1 MPQGQSAASVASLYL
16 SDGDT
21 LNGMANVLAV
31 NLAHSRPNPD
41 KGRLLTGIDK
51 RPTDGPIAVRAP
63 GPMHGGAG
71 SGLVGDFIG
80 DSQVHGG
87 DDQAVYAYAR
97 EDLDVWQRELQRDL
111 GNGMFGEN
119 ITTGGLDVTGARI
132 GERWQ
137 VGSDGLVLEVS
148 QPRVPC
154 RTFASWLAIKGWV
167 KTFTR
172 AATPGAYLR
181 VIAPGTMRGGD
192 SIVVVDRPDHDVT
205 VGLVF
210 RAMTLESEL
219 LPRLLEAN
227 ALPDEIKELARRRV
241 DS

>member
-1 MPQGQSAASVASLYL
+1 MAS
-16 SDGDT
+16 
-21 LNGMANVLAV
+21 VLAV
-31 NLAHSRPNPD
+31 NLAHPRPNAA
-41 KGRLLTGIDK
+41 KGQLLTGINK
-51 RPTDGPIAVRAP
+51 RPTDGPVAVRAP
-63 GPMHGGAG
+63 GPMGRGDG

-80 DSQVHGG
+80 DSTVHGG
-87 DDQAVYAYAR
+87 NDQAVYAYAR
-97 EDLDVWQRELQRDL
+97 EDLDLWQLEMERDL
-111 GNGMFGEN
+111 DNGMFGEN
-119 ITTGGLDVTGARI
+119 VTTEGLDVTGARI

-148 QPRVPC
+148 RPRVPC
-154 RTFASWLAIKGWV
+154 RTFADWLALNGWV
-167 KTFTR
+167 RTFTR

-210 RAMTLESEL
+210 RAMMLEAEL
-219 LPRLLEAN
+219 LPRLLEAA
-227 ALPDEIKELARRRV
+227 ALPDEIKDFVRRRV

>member
-1 MPQGQSAASVASLYL
+1 MAS
-16 SDGDT
+16 
-21 LNGMANVLAV
+21 VLAV
-31 NLAHSRPNPD
+31 NLAHPRPNAD
-41 KGRLLTGIDK
+41 KGQLLTGIDK
-51 RPTDGPIAVRAP
+51 RPTDGPVAVRAP
-63 GPMHGGAG
+63 GPMGGGEG

-80 DSQVHGG
+80 DPKVHGG
-87 DDQAVYAYAR
+87 DDQVVYAYAR
-97 EDLDVWQRELQRDL
+97 EDLNIWQRELERDL

-119 ITTGGLDVTGARI
+119 VTTEGLDVTGARI

-148 QPRVPC
+148 RPRVPC
-154 RTFASWLAIKGWV
+154 RTFADWLAMKGWV

-181 VIAPGTMRGGD
+181 VIEPGTMRGGD

-205 VGLVF
+205 IGLVF
-210 RAMTLESEL
+210 RAMTLEAEL
-219 LPRLLEAN
+219 LPRLLEAD

>member
-1 MPQGQSAASVASLYL
+1 MAS
-16 SDGDT
+16 
-21 LNGMANVLAV
+21 VLAV
-31 NLAHSRPNPD
+31 NLAYSRPNPD

-51 RPTDGPIAVRAP
+51 RPTDGPIAVRSP
-63 GPMHGGAG
+63 GPMDGGAG
-71 SGLVGDFIG
+71 SGMVGDFIG

-97 EDLDVWQRELQRDL
+97 EDLDVWQRELERDL

-119 ITTGGLDVTGARI
+119 ITTAGLDVTGARI

-148 QPRVPC
+148 RPRVPC
-154 RTFASWLAIKGWV
+154 RTFAAWLAIQGWV

-172 AATPGAYLR
+172 AATPGTYLR
-181 VIAPGTMRGGD
+181 VITPGTMRGGD
-192 SIVVVDRPDHDVT
+192 SIVVVNRPDHDVT

-210 RAMTLESEL
+210 RAMTLEPEL
-219 LPRLLEAN
+219 LPRLLEAD

>member
-1 MPQGQSAASVASLYL
+1 MAS
-16 SDGDT
+16 
-21 LNGMANVLAV
+21 VLAV
-31 NLAHSRPNPD
+31 NLAHPRPNAD
-41 KGRLLTGIDK
+41 KGQLLTGIDK
-51 RPTDGPIAVRAP
+51 RPTDGPVAVRAP
-63 GPMHGGAG
+63 GPMGGGEG

-80 DSQVHGG
+80 DPKAHGG

-97 EDLDVWQRELQRDL
+97 EDLNIWQRELERDL

-119 ITTGGLDVTGARI
+119 VTTEGLDVTGARI

-148 QPRVPC
+148 RPRVPC
-154 RTFASWLAIKGWV
+154 RTFADWLAMKGWV
-167 KTFTR
+167 KTFTK

-181 VIAPGTMRGGD
+181 VIEPGTMRGGD

-205 VGLVF
+205 IGLVF
-210 RAMTLESEL
+210 RAMTLEAEL
-219 LPRLLEAN
+219 LPRLLEAD

>member
-1 MPQGQSAASVASLYL
+1 MAS
-16 SDGDT
+16 
-21 LNGMANVLAV
+21 VLAV
-31 NLAHSRPNPD
+31 NLAHPRPNAD
-41 KGRLLTGIDK
+41 KGQLLTGIDK
-51 RPTDGPIAVRAP
+51 RPTDGPVAVRAP
-63 GPMHGGAG
+63 GPMGGGEG

-80 DSQVHGG
+80 DPKVHGG

-97 EDLDVWQRELQRDL
+97 EDLDIWQRELERDL
-111 GNGMFGEN
+111 GNGVFGEN
-119 ITTGGLDVTGARI
+119 LTTEGLDVTGALI

-148 QPRVPC
+148 RPRVPC
-154 RTFASWLAIKGWV
+154 RTFADWLAMKGWV

-192 SIVVVDRPDHDVT
+192 SIIVVDRPDHDVT
-205 VGLVF
+205 IGLVF
-210 RAMTLESEL
+210 RAMTLEAEL
-219 LPRLLEAN
+219 LPRLLEAE
-227 ALPDEIKELARRRV
+227 ALPDEIKDLARRRV

>member
-1 MPQGQSAASVASLYL
+1 MAS
-16 SDGDT
+16 
-21 LNGMANVLAV
+21 VLAV
-31 NLAHSRPNPD
+31 NLAHPRPNAD
-41 KGRLLTGIDK
+41 KGQLLTGIDK
-51 RPTDGPIAVRAP
+51 RPTDGPVAVRAP
-63 GPMHGGAG
+63 GPMGGGEG

-80 DSQVHGG
+80 DSKVHGG

-97 EDLDVWQRELQRDL
+97 EDLNIWQRELERDL

-119 ITTGGLDVTGARI
+119 VTTEGLDVTGARI

-137 VGSDGLVLEVS
+137 VGSDGVVLEVS
-148 QPRVPC
+148 RPRVPC
-154 RTFASWLAIKGWV
+154 RTFADWLAMKGWV

-205 VGLVF
+205 IGLVF
-210 RAMTLESEL
+210 RAMTLEAEL
-219 LPRLLEAN
+219 LPRLLEAE
-227 ALPDEIKELARRRV
+227 ALPDEIKGLARRRV

>member
-1 MPQGQSAASVASLYL
+1 MPQRQSAASVASLYL

-31 NLAHSRPNPD
+31 NLAHSRRNPD

-51 RPTDGPIAVRAP
+51 RPTGGPIGVRAP

-97 EDLDVWQRELQRDL
+97 EDLDVWQRELERDF
-111 GNGMFGEN
+111 GNGMVGEN
-119 ITTGGLDVTGARI
+119 ITTEGLDVTGARI

-167 KTFTR
+167 KTFTK

-192 SIVVVDRPDHDVT
+192 SIVVVDRPSHDVT
-205 VGLVF
+205 IGLVF
-210 RAMTLESEL
+210 RAMTLEPEL
-219 LPRLLEAN
+219 LPRLLEVD

-241 DS
+241 DA

>member
-1 MPQGQSAASVASLYL
+1 MAS
-16 SDGDT
+16 
-21 LNGMANVLAV
+21 VLAV
-31 NLAHSRPNPD
+31 NLAHPRPNAD
-41 KGRLLTGIDK
+41 KGQLLTGIDK
-51 RPTDGPIAVRAP
+51 RPTDGPVAVRAP
-63 GPMHGGAG
+63 GPMGGGEG

-80 DSQVHGG
+80 DPKAHGG

-97 EDLDVWQRELQRDL
+97 EDLNIWQRELERDL

-119 ITTGGLDVTGARI
+119 VTTEGLDVTGARI

-148 QPRVPC
+148 RPRVPC
-154 RTFASWLAIKGWV
+154 RTFADWLAMKGWV

-181 VIAPGTMRGGD
+181 VIEPGTMRGGD

-205 VGLVF
+205 IGLVF
-210 RAMTLESEL
+210 RAMTLEAEL
-219 LPRLLEAN
+219 LPRLLEAD

>member
-1 MPQGQSAASVASLYL
+1 MAS
-16 SDGDT
+16 
-21 LNGMANVLAV
+21 VLAV
-31 NLAHSRPNPD
+31 NLAHPRPNAD
-41 KGRLLTGIDK
+41 KGQLLTGIDK
-51 RPTDGPIAVRAP
+51 RPTDGPVAVRAP
-63 GPMHGGAG
+63 GPMGGGEG

-80 DSQVHGG
+80 DSKVHGG

-97 EDLDVWQRELQRDL
+97 EDLNIWQRELERDL

-119 ITTGGLDVTGARI
+119 VTTEGLDVTGARI

-148 QPRVPC
+148 RPRVPC
-154 RTFASWLAIKGWV
+154 RTFADWLAMKGWV

-181 VIAPGTMRGGD
+181 VIEPGTMRGGD

-205 VGLVF
+205 IGLVF
-210 RAMTLESEL
+210 RAMTLEAEL
-219 LPRLLEAN
+219 LPRLLEAD

>member
-1 MPQGQSAASVASLYL
+1 MAS
-16 SDGDT
+16 
-21 LNGMANVLAV
+21 VLAV
-31 NLAHSRPNPD
+31 NLARPRPNAD
-41 KGRLLTGIDK
+41 KGQLLTGIDK
-51 RPTDGPIAVRAP
+51 RPTDGPVAVRAP
-63 GPMHGGAG
+63 GPMGGGEG

-80 DSQVHGG
+80 DSKVHGG

-97 EDLDVWQRELQRDL
+97 EDLNIWQRELERDL

-119 ITTGGLDVTGARI
+119 VTTEGLDVTGARI

-137 VGSDGLVLEVS
+137 VGSDGVVLEVS
-148 QPRVPC
+148 RPRVPC
-154 RTFASWLAIKGWV
+154 RTFADWLAMKGWV

-205 VGLVF
+205 IGLVF
-210 RAMTLESEL
+210 RAMTLEAEL
-219 LPRLLEAN
+219 LPRLLEAE
-227 ALPDEIKELARRRV
+227 ALPDEIKDLARRRV

>member
-1 MPQGQSAASVASLYL
+1 MAS
-16 SDGDT
+16 
-21 LNGMANVLAV
+21 VLAV
-31 NLAHSRPNPD
+31 NLAHPRPNAD
-41 KGRLLTGIDK
+41 KGQLLTGIDK
-51 RPTDGPIAVRAP
+51 RPTDGPVAVRAP
-63 GPMHGGAG
+63 GPMGGGEG

-80 DSQVHGG
+80 DPKAHGG

-97 EDLDVWQRELQRDL
+97 EDLNIWQRELERDL

-119 ITTGGLDVTGARI
+119 VTTEGLDVTGARI

-148 QPRVPC
+148 RPRVPC
-154 RTFASWLAIKGWV
+154 RTFADWLAMKGWV

-181 VIAPGTMRGGD
+181 VIEPGTIRGGD

-205 VGLVF
+205 IGLVF
-210 RAMTLESEL
+210 RAMTLEAEL
-219 LPRLLEAN
+219 LPRLLEAD

>member
-1 MPQGQSAASVASLYL
+1 MPQVQSAASVASLYVF
-16 SDGDT
+16 DGDT
-21 LNGMANVLAV
+21 LNGMANVFAV

-41 KGRLLTGIDK
+41 MGRLLTGIDK
-51 RPTDGPIAVRAP
+51 RPTDGPIGVGAP
-63 GPMHGGAG
+63 GAMHGAAG

-97 EDLDVWQRELQRDL
+97 EDLDVWQRELERDL

-119 ITTGGLDVTGARI
+119 ITTEGLDVTGARI

-148 QPRVPC
+148 QPRIPC
-154 RTFASWLAIKGWV
+154 RTFAAWLAIKGWV
-167 KTFTR
+167 KTFTK

-192 SIVVVDRPDHDVT
+192 SIVVVDRPNHDVT
-205 VGLVF
+205 IGLVF
-210 RAMTLESEL
+210 RAMTLEPEL
-219 LPRLLEAN
+219 LPRLLEAD
-227 ALPDEIKELARRRV
+227 ALPDEIKKIARRRV
-241 DS
+241 DA

>member
-1 MPQGQSAASVASLYL
+1 MAS
-16 SDGDT
+16 
-21 LNGMANVLAV
+21 VLAV
-31 NLAHSRPNPD
+31 NLAHPRSNAD
-41 KGRLLTGIDK
+41 KGQLLTGIDK
-51 RPTDGPIAVRAP
+51 RPTDGPVAVRAP
-63 GPMHGGAG
+63 GPMGGGEG

-80 DSQVHGG
+80 DAKVHGG

-97 EDLDVWQRELQRDL
+97 EDLDIWQRELERDL

-119 ITTGGLDVTGARI
+119 VTTEGLDVTGARI

-154 RTFASWLAIKGWV
+154 RTFADWLAMKGWV

-181 VIAPGTMRGGD
+181 VVAPGTMRGGD
-192 SIVVVDRPDHDVT
+192 SIIVVDRPDHDVT
-205 VGLVF
+205 IGLVF
-210 RAMTLESEL
+210 RAMTLEADL
-219 LPRLLEAN
+219 LPRLLDAE
-227 ALPDEIKELARRRV
+227 ALPDEIKGLARRRV

>member
-1 MPQGQSAASVASLYL
+1 MAS
-16 SDGDT
+16 
-21 LNGMANVLAV
+21 VLAV
-31 NLAHSRPNPD
+31 NLAYARSNPD
-41 KGRLLTGIDK
+41 KGQLLTGIDK
-51 RPTDGPIAVRAP
+51 RPTDGRVAVRAP

-71 SGLVGDFIG
+71 SGLEGDFIG

-97 EDLDVWQRELQRDL
+97 EDLDVWQRELERDL

-119 ITTGGLDVTGARI
+119 ITTEGLDVTGARI

-148 QPRVPC
+148 RPRVPC
-154 RTFASWLAIKGWV
+154 RTFAEWLAVRGWV

-192 SIVVVDRPDHDVT
+192 SIVVVDRPNHNVT
-205 VGLVF
+205 IGLVF
-210 RAMTLESEL
+210 RALTLEAEL
-219 LPRLLEAN
+219 LPRLLEAD
-227 ALPDEIKELARRRV
+227 ALPDELMEVARRRV
-241 DS
+241 DA